1 MTSPAKRNDRTWTW
15 TDYRSWPDDERW
27 EIVGGEAFAMAPA
40 PSIAHQAVTGRIF
53 ARLERALAGGPCRP
67 FVAPTD
73 VRLSETDVVQPDIL
87 VVCDP
92 GKIAPDCIDGAPEV
106 VVEVLSPNTAT
117 RDLREKKSLYARC
130 GVREYVIVDPLEH
143 YATRFLPGASG
154 QEAGFGAGDTFGG
167 DELLPFATFAGLEI
181 PLWEVFDLPAPG
193 SLPPARGPGG
203 AQ

>member
-1 MTSPAKRNDRTWTW
+1 MTLPAQRNERMWTWNDYRTWPET
-15 TDYRSWPDDERW
+15 ERW
-27 EIVGGEAFAMAPA
+27 EIIGGEAFAMSPA
-40 PSIAHQAVTGRIF
+40 PSTAHQAVTLRIV

-73 VRLSETDVVQPDIL
+73 VRLTDTDVVQPDIL

-92 GKIAPDCIDGAPEV
+92 GKIRPECIDGAPDV
-106 VVEVLSPNTAT
+106 VVEVLSPNTAA
-117 RDLREKKSLYARC
+117 RDLREKKALYARC

-143 YATRFLPGASG
+143 YATRFLPAAPDAGAYG
-154 QEAGFGAGDTFGG
+154 VGDTFGG
-167 DELLPFATFAGLEI
+167 EEPLPFVTFEGLEI

-193 SLPPARGPGG
+193 SVPPARGPGD